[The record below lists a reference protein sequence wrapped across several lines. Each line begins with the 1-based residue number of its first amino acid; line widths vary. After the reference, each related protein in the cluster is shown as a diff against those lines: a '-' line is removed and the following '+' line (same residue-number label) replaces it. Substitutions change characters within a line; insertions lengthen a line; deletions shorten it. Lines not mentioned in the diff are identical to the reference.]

1 MRIPGGLHLYSISHF
16 FFSPPSFLVYSIGDL
31 TIQYESTRIFGIFFI
46 MGSVLIFAA
55 SMATIVE
62 VYVEQLDVIVSE
74 QPEIT
79 EEWVAKVLEHEGGE
93 EVSKER
99 FIIAALEQFGVID
112 HKKHVR
118 PLTTVLSQNSAL
130 FRSCPLS
137 YSTYCCL
144 N

>member
-1 MRIPGGLHLYSISHF
+1 
-16 FFSPPSFLVYSIGDL
+16 
-31 TIQYESTRIFGIFFI
+31 

-55 SMATIVE
+55 SMATMVE

-79 EEWVAKVLEHEGGE
+79 EEWVAKVLEHADGE
-93 EVSKER
+93 EVSREM

-118 PLTTVLSQNSAL
+118 PLMHVS
-130 FRSCPLS
+130 
-137 YSTYCCL
+137 
-144 N
+144 